1 MSSDSSSNSR
11 TAAPKFQIRSLVW
24 SVFVP
29 SFLLTFGQGLLVP
42 VLPIFA
48 DNEFGSSAFLIAF
61 LVTARPLGTMIFDIP
76 AGILVSVLGLRR
88 IMLLGVLMFA
98 IASIIGG
105 LSPNVGVLVGA
116 RLLAGVSFA
125 LWSISRHVYI
135 AQAVPVASRGKALS
149 MFGGISRVAG
159 IAGFFIGGVLFDIN
173 ASSPFFVQALVA
185 VMTGAMVMLTFK
197 GTMESAARTARQNIL
212 PVLRHTVV
220 DNRGI
225 FATAGVAAIM
235 LQFLRAARELILPLA
250 VLSLGLEGTE
260 SGILFGVMATIDSVM
275 FPVVGYVMD
284 RWGRKHIGVPA
295 YLVLAAGFAL
305 VPFVDSFGFLM
316 VVGVLVGLGNG
327 LSSGLVLTM
336 GVDFAPRANPGEF
349 LGVWRFIS
357 DAGGASGPIVI
368 GSVAAIVTLGTASV
382 LTAGLG
388 GFGAF
393 ILLFFVRETLV
404 KEPKLPAKA
413 EP

>member
-1 MSSDSSSNSR
+1 MSPDSSFNSG
-11 TAAPKFQIRSLVW
+11 AAASKFQIRSLVW
-24 SVFVP
+24 SVYVP

-88 IMLLGVLMFA
+88 IMLLGVLIFA

-105 LSPNVGVLVGA
+105 LSPNAGVLVGA

-159 IAGFFIGGVLFDIN
+159 IAGFFIGGVLFDFN
-173 ASSPFFVQALVA
+173 ASSPFFAQALVA

-197 GTMESAARTARQNIL
+197 GTMESAARTARHNIL
-212 PVLRHTVV
+212 PVLGHTLV
-220 DNRGI
+220 DNRGV
-225 FATAGVAAIM
+225 FATAGLAAIM

-250 VLSLGLEGTE
+250 VISLGLEGTE

-305 VPFVDSFGFLM
+305 VPFVDSFGLLM

-357 DAGGASGPIVI
+357 DAGGASGPVVI
-368 GSVAAIVTLGTASV
+368 GSVASLVTLGTASV

-404 KEPKLPAKA
+404 KQPKLPDKT